1 METLIALVTGTM
13 VAISVYLLLHRDL
26 VRKLIGIVILSN
38 SIHLLLFSVGR
49 MTRAA
54 APLIPPGEKYP
65 LTGAANPLSQALI
78 LTAIV
83 IGFGLLAFSLVLVYR
98 LNQSHDTVDAEALT
112 DVTLPDDK

>member
-13 VAISVYLLLHRDL
+13 VAISVYLILHRDL

-38 SIHLLLFSVGR
+38 SVNLLIFSVGG

-54 APLIPPGEKYP
+54 APLIPVGETYP
-65 LTGAANPLSQALI
+65 LSETANPLSQALI

-83 IGFGLLAFSLVLVYR
+83 IGFGFLAFSLVLVYR
-98 LNQSHDTVDAEALT
+98 LYRAHDTVDAEVLT
-112 DVTLPDDK
+112 DATLPDDQ

>member
-1 METLIALVTGTM
+1 METLVALVTGAM

-38 SIHLLLFSVGR
+38 SIHLLIFSVGR

-54 APLIPPGEKYP
+54 SPLIPDGEKYP
-65 LTGAANPLSQALI
+65 LTGSANPLSQALI

-98 LNQSHDTVDAEALT
+98 LYESYETVDAEALT
-112 DVTLPDDK
+112 EVTRSDDT